1 MRSRKY
7 EGVDK
12 NGNKS
17 KKVGPNEGGR
27 GENNHRHL
35 LSNVGG

>member
-12 NGNKS
+12 NGNVKYEGRNERRM
-17 KKVGPNEGGR
+17 KKKK
-27 GENNHRHL
+27 
-35 LSNVGG
+35 

>member
-12 NGNKS
+12 NGNVKYE
-17 KKVGPNEGGR
+17 GRNEGGR
-27 GENNHRHL
+27 RENNHRDL
-35 LSNVGG
+35 VSNVVG

>member
-12 NGNKS
+12 NGNVKYEGRKERRG
-17 KKVGPNEGGR
+17 KKR
-27 GENNHRHL
+27 K
-35 LSNVGG
+35 